1 MTETKNLCAQISV
14 PLHNRVR
21 EGQAES
27 GLTLSEYVTKILTE
41 YFEGGSTMATRT
53 LALQIS
59 EELFQRLKAHLASES
74 QRLGKKV
81 SQKEFIVSL
90 IEEALSETATE
101 TK

>member
-1 MTETKNLCAQISV
+1 
-14 PLHNRVR
+14 
-21 EGQAES
+21 
-27 GLTLSEYVTKILTE
+27 
-41 YFEGGSTMATRT
+41 MATRT

-90 IEEALSETATE
+90 IEEALSETTTE
-101 TK
+101 TE